1 MAVNNSIYRAYA
13 LFLIKNLSRILK
25 DGIGMDI
32 DIYPCSDTGNTV
44 VVVVLK
50 SGSKSSFQIVNGE
63 TLKSSL
69 YKAGIDRFVFPLE
82 GVRFEGNN
90 TFVDSEKIV
99 YVKDNKKELFSEEAV
114 MMDVFKIVK
123 RKLGKL

>member
-1 MAVNNSIYRAYA
+1 MTNSLYRAYA
-13 LFLIKNLSRILK
+13 LFLIRNLSKILK

-32 DIYPCSDTGNTV
+32 DIYPCTDTGNTV

-50 SGSKSSFQIVNGE
+50 VGNKSSYQIIENS
-63 TLKSSL
+63 TLLNAL
-69 YKAGIDRFVFPLE
+69 YKAGIDRFVSPLE

-99 YVKDNKKELFSEEAV
+99 YVKDSKKELFSEEAV

>member
-1 MAVNNSIYRAYA
+1 MTNSLYRAYA
-13 LFLIKNLSRILK
+13 LFLIRNLSKILK

-32 DIYPCSDTGNTV
+32 DIYPCTDTGNTV

-50 SGSKSSFQIVNGE
+50 ARNKSSYQIIENS
-63 TLKSSL
+63 TLLNAL

-99 YVKDNKKELFSEEAV
+99 YVKDSKKELFSEEAV